1 MNVKDKVQK
10 VGASGGSPA
19 QGSKA
24 GSRFT
29 GIAKEIYT
37 GDERQRNAAARANYC
52 NEVRRIKR
60 LEKRVRADAARL
72 IAQRKEAEAKDQALL
87 SALGLSSKPRIEY
100 QLQEVDGRDFAHK
113 ALIERAKNEL
123 ELILDNLS
131 PQRVFVIGFKRGC
144 ASDLADE
151 LGLGRLK
158 ELGYQLIFKV
168 TPESNRYLIAE
179 VV

>member
-10 VGASGGSPA
+10 VGANGGSPA

-24 GSRFT
+24 GSRIT
-29 GIAKEIYT
+29 DIAKEIYT
-37 GDERQRNAAARANYC
+37 GDERQRNAAARTNNC
-52 NEVRRIKR
+52 NEV
-60 LEKRVRADAARL
+60 
-72 IAQRKEAEAKDQALL
+72 
-87 SALGLSSKPRIEY
+87 PRIEY
-100 QLQEVDGRDFAHK
+100 QQQEVEPRDFAHK

-131 PQRVFVIGFKRGC
+131 PQRVFVIGFKRGH

-151 LGLGRLK
+151 LDLGKLK

>member
-10 VGASGGSPA
+10 
-19 QGSKA
+19 
-24 GSRFT
+24 
-29 GIAKEIYT
+29 
-37 GDERQRNAAARANYC
+37 DERGSGILPLAKRLEAISREMNNAAARANNC
-52 NEVRRIKR
+52 NEV
-60 LEKRVRADAARL
+60 
-72 IAQRKEAEAKDQALL
+72 
-87 SALGLSSKPRIEY
+87 PRIEY
-100 QLQEVDGRDFAHK
+100 QLQEVEPRDFAHK

-151 LGLGRLK
+151 LDLGKLK

-168 TPESNRYLIAE
+168 TPESNRYLVAE

>member
-37 GDERQRNAAARANYC
+37 GDERQRNAAARTNNC
-52 NEVRRIKR
+52 NEV
-60 LEKRVRADAARL
+60 
-72 IAQRKEAEAKDQALL
+72 
-87 SALGLSSKPRIEY
+87 PRIEY
-100 QLQEVDGRDFAHK
+100 QLQEVEPRNFAHK

-123 ELILDNLS
+123 ELILDHLS
-131 PQRVFVIGFKRGC
+131 PQRVFVIGFKRGR

>member
-1 MNVKDKVQK
+1 MNVKHKVQK
-10 VGASGGSPA
+10 DESRSGILPL
-19 QGSKA
+19 SKRLE
-24 GSRFT
+24 GISR
-29 GIAKEIYT
+29 EMN
-37 GDERQRNAAARANYC
+37 NALARANYRK
-52 NEVRRIKR
+52 EVRRMKQ
-60 LEKRVRADAARL
+60 LEKRVRADAARF
-72 IAQRKEAEAKDQALL
+72 IAQRKEAEAKYQALL
-87 SALGLSSKPRIEY
+87 SALGLPSKPRIEY
-100 QLQEVDGRDFAHK
+100 QLQEVDGQDFAHK

-131 PQRVFVIGFKRGC
+131 PQRVFVIGFKRGH
-144 ASDLADE
+144 ASDIADE

>member
-10 VGASGGSPA
+10 DD
-19 QGSKA
+19 
-24 GSRFT
+24 SRR
-29 GIAKEIYT
+29 GILPLAKRLEAISR
-37 GDERQRNAAARANYC
+37 EKSNAAARTNNC
-52 NEVRRIKR
+52 NEV
-60 LEKRVRADAARL
+60 
-72 IAQRKEAEAKDQALL
+72 
-87 SALGLSSKPRIEY
+87 PRIEY
-100 QLQEVDGRDFAHK
+100 QLQEVEPRDFAHK

-168 TPESNRYLIAE
+168 TPESNRYLVAE